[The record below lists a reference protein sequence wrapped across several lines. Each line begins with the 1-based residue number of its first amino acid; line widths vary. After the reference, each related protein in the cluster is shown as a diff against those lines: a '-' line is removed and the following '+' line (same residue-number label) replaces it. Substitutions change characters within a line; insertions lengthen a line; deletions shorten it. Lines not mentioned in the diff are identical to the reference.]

1 MTEQRET
8 RESGQ
13 GRAGAERV
21 EAEVAETE
29 AKSAQAGQS
38 AEQKE
43 EVSVTDKRR
52 ITLDD
57 PAVDDA
63 AEEAAAARPSV
74 EELQLR
80 LKEAE
85 AKREEAER
93 QVRDFSERF
102 RHAQAQL
109 RAENDELRA
118 RLQRN
123 FEQKLESARGDIVA
137 GLLDVLDNLKLAVAA
152 ASSNQG
158 KGPEFDNLLGGV
170 RVTAQMF
177 EAKMNSLGLTPIVS
191 LGEVF
196 NPEIHEAVELVAS
209 APEQDGRV
217 VEELQT
223 GYKFGDRLLR
233 PARVRVGRAGE
244 L

>member
-1 MTEQRET
+1 M
-8 RESGQ
+8 
-13 GRAGAERV
+13 
-21 EAEVAETE
+21 AETE
-29 AKSAQAGQS
+29 AKNTQAGQS
-38 AEQKE
+38 GEQSE
-43 EVSVTDKRR
+43 GINITDKRR
-52 ITLDD
+52 VSADD
-57 PAVDDA
+57 PAPDDA
-63 AEEAAAARPSV
+63 AEGAAASQPSV
-74 EELQLR
+74 TELLSK
-80 LKEAE
+80 LKVSE

-102 RHAQAQL
+102 RHAQVQL
-109 RAENDELRA
+109 RAENDELRT

-123 FEQKLESARGDIVA
+123 FEQKLESARGDMVA

-152 ASSNQG
+152 ASSQQG
-158 KGPEFDNLLGGV
+158 RGPEFDNLLGGV

-177 EAKMNSLGLTPIVS
+177 EARMNSLGLTPIVS
-191 LGEVF
+191 VGEVF
-196 NPEIHEAVELVAS
+196 NPEVHEAVELVAC